1 MRALIQRV
9 KKASVSIDEV
19 VKDKIDEGLL
29 VLLGVGLDDEPSDI
43 EWLTNKLISLR
54 IFNDSEGVMNLSLE
68 DIDGDLMIIS
78 QFTLHAKTK
87 KGNRPSYLRAAGPE
101 KAIPLYE
108 AFIAHCE
115 KQLNKRVAR
124 GVFGA
129 DMQVELINDG
139 PVTIMIDSR
148 EKDF

>member
-9 KKASVSIDEV
+9 KQASVSIEGT
-19 VKDKIDEGLL
+19 VKDEIEAGLL
-29 VLLGVGLDDEPSDI
+29 VLLGVGLEDDESDI
-43 EWLTNKLISLR
+43 EWLSNKLISLR
-54 IFNDSEGVMNLSLE
+54 IFNDSEGVMNQSLS
-68 DIDGDLMIIS
+68 DSDGDLMIIS

-87 KGNRPSYLRAAGPE
+87 KGNRPSYIRAAGPDQ
-101 KAIPLYE
+101 AIPLYE
-108 AFIAHCE
+108 AFIAQCE
-115 KQLNKRVAR
+115 KQLSKRVAR

-139 PVTIMIDSR
+139 PVTIMIDSK